1 MRGGAQMVRKT
12 GVWISVVLAFILSAC
27 SASKVSYKT
36 PEQLISDAKA
46 QIKEVSVQDV
56 KRMIDA
62 KENVILLDV
71 RDKEEYDG
79 EHLPGAINMSRGKLD
94 FHIQELIPDKTA
106 KVIVH

>member
-1 MRGGAQMVRKT
+1 MVRKT
-12 GVWISVVLAFILSAC
+12 GIWISVVSMFFLLAC

-46 QIKEVSVQDV
+46 QIKEVSVQEV

-71 RDKEEYDG
+71 RDKEEYDE

-94 FHIQELIPDKTA
+94 FHIHELIPDKTA
-106 KVIVH
+106 RVIVH